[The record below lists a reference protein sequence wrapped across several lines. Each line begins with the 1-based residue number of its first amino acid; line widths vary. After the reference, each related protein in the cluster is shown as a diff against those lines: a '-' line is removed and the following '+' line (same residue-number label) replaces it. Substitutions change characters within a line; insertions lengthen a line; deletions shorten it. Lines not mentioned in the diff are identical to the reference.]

1 LVCGLENEDEEAM
14 NQEHIISLLD
24 ERPLAELSESELRT
38 VRGHIAA
45 CAECRREYDAAQI
58 SALLLK
64 ERAAETFEPSP
75 FFHTRVLATLRERQ
89 TANRTWAW
97 GRLWR
102 AAGALAS
109 SMVVTVAAL
118 GVLTFVAPGS
128 PEVIQDIAANSYS
141 AEEVILNQGE
151 LADEHASDSQVLNTL
166 YGAEEDS
173 K

>member
-1 LVCGLENEDEEAM
+1 M
-14 NQEHIISLLD
+14 NQEHITTLLE
-24 ERPLAELSESELRT
+24 ERPLGELSESELRT
-38 VRGHIAA
+38 VRVHIDA
-45 CAECRREYDAAQI
+45 CADCRSEYDAAQI

-64 ERAAETFEPSP
+64 ERAAETFAPSP

-89 TANRTWAW
+89 AANQTWAW

-118 GVLTFVAPGS
+118 GVLTFVAPGN
-128 PEVIQDIAANSYS
+128 PEIQDIASNSYS

-151 LADEHASDSQVLNTL
+151 LTDEHASDSQVLNSL

>member
-1 LVCGLENEDEEAM
+1 M

-24 ERPLAELSESELRT
+24 ERPLAELSESELHT

-45 CAECRREYDAAQI
+45 CADCRREYDAAQI

-64 ERAAETFEPSP
+64 ERAAETVEPSS

-89 TANRTWAW
+89 AGNQTWAW

-118 GVLTFVAPGS
+118 GVLTFVAPGN
-128 PEVIQDIAANSYS
+128 PEIQDIASNSYS

-151 LADEHASDSQVLNTL
+151 MADEHASDSQVLNSL

>member
-1 LVCGLENEDEEAM
+1 M

-24 ERPLAELSESELRT
+24 ERPLAELSENELRT
-38 VRGHIAA
+38 IRDHISA
-45 CAECRREYDAAQI
+45 CADCRREYDAAQI
-58 SALLLK
+58 SAVLLK
-64 ERAAETFEPSP
+64 ERSAETFEPSP

-89 TANRTWAW
+89 AANQTWAW

-118 GVLTFVAPGS
+118 GVLTFVAPGN
-128 PEVIQDIAANSYS
+128 PEVNAIQDIASNSYS
-141 AEEVILNQGE
+141 AEEVFLNQGE
-151 LADEHASDSQVLNTL
+151 LADEHSSDSQILNSL
-166 YGAEEDS
+166 YGAEEE